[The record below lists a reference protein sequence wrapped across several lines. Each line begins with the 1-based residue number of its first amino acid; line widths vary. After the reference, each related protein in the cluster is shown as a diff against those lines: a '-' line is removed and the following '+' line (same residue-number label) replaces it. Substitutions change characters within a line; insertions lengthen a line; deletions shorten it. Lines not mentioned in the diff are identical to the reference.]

1 MHSLELFAGLLAQA
15 DAAAPPVQIQSV
27 WDFVVRGGVLMI
39 PIGLCSLLA
48 IALIVERSVSLRR
61 SRIIPPGFLPELQ
74 KRLSSSG
81 GGAASALDYCRSDGS
96 PLARVFL
103 AGIRRFGEPPERLE
117 KHIEEEGQRVVLS
130 LRKYLRTLSVIASI
144 APLLGLL
151 GTIFGMIRA
160 FQTVAGAAEALGR
173 TEMLARGIYEAMI
186 TTAAG
191 LIVAIPVIIAYHWIS
206 ARIDALV
213 LEIDRLTVDFLDDYA
228 KGRLRSSTA
237 PAPVSA
243 PLEAVAAPRREA
255 PAGDGAPR
263 EMPAPTSA

>member
-1 MHSLELFAGLLAQA
+1 MNPLSLFAGLLAQG
-15 DAAAPPVQIQSV
+15 DPAAEPVQIQSV

-74 KRLSSSG
+74 SRLASG
-81 GGAASALDYCRSDGS
+81 GNGKNALEYCRSDSS

-103 AGIRRFGEPPERLE
+103 AGIRRFGEPTERLE

-130 LRKYLRTLSVIASI
+130 LRKHMRTLSVIASI

-160 FQTVAGAAEALGR
+160 FQTVAGAADALGR

-206 ARIDALV
+206 ARIDGLV
-213 LEIDRLTVDFLDDYA
+213 LEIDRMTVDFLDDYA
-228 KGRLRSSTA
+228 KGRLRAASQST
-237 PAPVSA
+237 PVSA
-243 PLEAVAAPRREA
+243 STESVATPRRESA
-255 PAGDGAPR
+255 MDDATPAEVAA
-263 EMPAPTSA
+263 MPAST